1 MGLMEKEGEI
11 TNKVRESLENL
22 SDRTTKFVCKV
33 CGVGFGDGD
42 MLDSHMSEVHHPKRT
57 ITINDIVNIVF
68 DGKIN
73 FPKTKAEI
81 VKEAERN
88 KDNKPQITPEIIDTL
103 RSLPDK
109 RYNDQADLAHTIQAS
124 R

>member
-1 MGLMEKEGEI
+1 
-11 TNKVRESLENL
+11 
-22 SDRTTKFVCKV
+22 
-33 CGVGFGDGD
+33 
-42 MLDSHMSEVHHPKRT
+42 MSEVHHPKRT

>member
-1 MGLMEKEGEI
+1 MNKEEV
-11 TNKVRESLENL
+11 NPEVRESLRNQ
-22 SDRTTKFVCKV
+22 SNRTTKFICKV
-33 CGVGFGDGD
+33 CGAGFKDGEV
-42 MLDSHMSEVHHPKRT
+42 LDLHIAEAYHPKRT
-57 ITINDIVNIVF
+57 VTVNDIVNIVF

-88 KDNKPQITPEIIDTL
+88 KDNKPEIAPEIIDIV